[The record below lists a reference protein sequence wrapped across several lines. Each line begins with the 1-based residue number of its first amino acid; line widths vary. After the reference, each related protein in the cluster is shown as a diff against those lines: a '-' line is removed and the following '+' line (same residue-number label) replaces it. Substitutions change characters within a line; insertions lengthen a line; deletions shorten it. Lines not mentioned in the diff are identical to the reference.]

1 MFKSIYREIIF
12 ISLNALSSKGIF
24 FQENDDIKTY
34 SDRQKLRVSHQ
45 HTLTKGNS
53 TGQKKSDSKWKTWDA
68 RKMTSK
74 ESGNDV
80 DTSEGTL
87 RGHLGGSVG

>member
-12 ISLNALSSKGIF
+12 INLNALSSKGIF

-53 TGQKKSDSKWKTWDA
+53 TGQKKSDSKWKT
-68 RKMTSK
+68 
-74 ESGNDV
+74 
-80 DTSEGTL
+80 
-87 RGHLGGSVG
+87 